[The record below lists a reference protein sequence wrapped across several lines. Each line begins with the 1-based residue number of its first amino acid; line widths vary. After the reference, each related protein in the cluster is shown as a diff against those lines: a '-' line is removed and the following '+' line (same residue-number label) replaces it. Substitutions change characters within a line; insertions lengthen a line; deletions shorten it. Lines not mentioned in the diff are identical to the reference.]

1 MSDPRFEKFLKDKL
15 ENYPFATK
23 LMEFSLERT
32 TKPTW
37 EEFVKK
43 SQFPIPLPDGP
54 LKQCQIIF
62 RAKYARCWIEKHRH
76 ASMDDALSLIYGIFG
91 NDAEITPQE
100 DERAIGV
107 MIRDEDSCDNL
118 IKWLSGTPPSKSD
131 FLSAK
136 DLFKLVRKENILK
149 AIKDFEDG
157 IEHEF
162 GPSTQYDLIH
172 EEKPFPPKAI
182 LGIACK
188 YVEGGR
194 ILKPE
199 EFSGGEESACFK
211 TLRREGFKIV
221 IKKATVNYWI
231 FQCNPRIYDGVTAL
245 RDKKVYDWTVA
256 AHKGK
261 IKKGDRFILY
271 ITGQHSG
278 CYALG
283 KVTSEVL
290 EENRTS
296 AEVLDEYSKELD
308 LREDWRSYVNVDIT
322 HNFYDSPVLKNEILG
337 NNKLANFKGGVQGTN
352 FSATEE
358 EYNEILKLF
367 ESKLRVTSRRFWL
380 YAPGEQGRYWRDC
393 WERKEMFLLW
403 DQIPDLRNFSTK
415 DQIKEAFFKIDQD
428 NTNPSNDTLA
438 LWEFS
443 KVMKPGDIIIAK
455 QGKTK
460 YLGYGVARGDY
471 IYSSQVDVGF
481 HTRAVEWKKHGEWED
496 PVGAFAL
503 KTLTDITNLET
514 SSPDYDTYVDRLI
527 DLIGI
532 ELDEQPQALER
543 TKETMINYSL
553 IQELQSAC
561 KEAGL
566 QYPEKLLQRFTASML
581 AKRFLILTG
590 LSGSGKTKLAQAFTE
605 WLGNSTTTTDP
616 FYPGAGIES
625 SQKTY
630 RVAKSDSLSVE
641 FWNDESEENS
651 TKVTL
656 GREMIK
662 EWANCI
668 SENNF
673 TKETSPRTI
682 RDVINE
688 TSQFSPQLHSFET
701 HLKAAAFAF
710 IESQKNEFSHE
721 CTEIIPVGSDWTSN
735 ENILGYP
742 DGLNASAYNSTPIL
756 DLVLRAELKADL
768 PHFLILDEMNLS
780 HVERYFADMLS
791 AIESDEAIPLYEG
804 NYDDPNSWR
813 STSTKKKIP
822 PKVKLPK
829 NLFVIGTVNVDE
841 TTYMFSP
848 KVLDRAN
855 VIEFRVESEDMEN
868 FLKSGSQKPDLSK
881 LAGTGSLYAKQFVP
895 AQFSEISDDNQFSDE
910 INRFFKIFSKYDA
923 EFGFRVAN
931 EASRLIN
938 FQKLLGSDSFNE
950 NFDSVIIQKFL
961 PKLHGSRSQLEEL
974 LQELIIATISNE
986 NQEWADELLENKSSA
1001 YPLSFNKLC
1010 RMYRKLQRDQ
1020 FVSFSEA

>member
-1 MSDPRFEKFLKDKL
+1 
-15 ENYPFATK
+15 
-23 LMEFSLERT
+23 
-32 TKPTW
+32 
-37 EEFVKK
+37 
-43 SQFPIPLPDGP
+43 
-54 LKQCQIIF
+54 
-62 RAKYARCWIEKHRH
+62 
-76 ASMDDALSLIYGIFG
+76 
-91 NDAEITPQE
+91 
-100 DERAIGV
+100 
-107 MIRDEDSCDNL
+107 
-118 IKWLSGTPPSKSD
+118 
-131 FLSAK
+131 
-136 DLFKLVRKENILK
+136 
-149 AIKDFEDG
+149 
-157 IEHEF
+157 
-162 GPSTQYDLIH
+162 
-172 EEKPFPPKAI
+172 
-182 LGIACK
+182 
-188 YVEGGR
+188 
-194 ILKPE
+194 
-199 EFSGGEESACFK
+199 
-211 TLRREGFKIV
+211 
-221 IKKATVNYWI
+221 
-231 FQCNPRIYDGVTAL
+231 
-245 RDKKVYDWTVA
+245 
-256 AHKGK
+256 
-261 IKKGDRFILY
+261 
-271 ITGQHSG
+271 
-278 CYALG
+278 
-283 KVTSEVL
+283 
-290 EENRTS
+290 
-296 AEVLDEYSKELD
+296 
-308 LREDWRSYVNVDIT
+308 
-322 HNFYDSPVLKNEILG
+322 
-337 NNKLANFKGGVQGTN
+337 
-352 FSATEE
+352 
-358 EYNEILKLF
+358 
-367 ESKLRVTSRRFWL
+367 
-380 YAPGEQGRYWRDC
+380 
-393 WERKEMFLLW
+393 
-403 DQIPDLRNFSTK
+403 LRNFSTK
-415 DQIKEAFFKIDQD
+415 EDIKKAFFENDPENK
-428 NTNPSNDTLA
+428 NPTNDVLA
-438 LWEFS
+438 LWEFAYEMS
-443 KVMKPGDIIIAK
+443 PGDVIIAK
-455 QGKTK
+455 RGRST
-460 YLGYGVARGDY
+460 YLGYGIVTGDY
-471 IYSSQVDVGF
+471 IFNDQVEEGYHVRKVD
-481 HTRAVEWKKHGEWED
+481 WKKHGEWED
-496 PVGAFAL
+496 PLGTFAL
-503 KTLTDITNLET
+503 KTLTHITNLET
-514 SSPDYDTYVDRLI
+514 SSPDYDTYVDRII

-543 TKETMINYSL
+543 TPETMINYTL

-566 QYPEKLLQRFTASML
+566 QYPEKLLQRFTASLL

-605 WLGNSTTTTDP
+605 WLGNSTATTDP
-616 FYPGAGIES
+616 FYAGAGIES

-630 RVAKSDSLSVE
+630 RVAKSDSLAVE

-673 TKETSPRTI
+673 TKETSPRAI

-721 CTEIIPVGSDWTSN
+721 CTEIIPIGSDWTSN

-742 DGLNASAYNSTPIL
+742 DGLNPNTYNSTPIL
-756 DLVLRAELKADL
+756 DLLLRAELKADL

-804 NYDDPNSWR
+804 NYDDQNSWR
-813 STSTKKKIP
+813 LTSTKKKIP

-868 FLKSGSQKPDLSK
+868 FLNSGSQKPDLSK

-895 AQFSEISDDNQFSDE
+895 AQFSEISNDNQFSDE
-910 INRFFKIFSKYDA
+910 INRFFKIFSEYDA

-950 NFDSVIIQKFL
+950 NFDAVIIQKFL

-974 LQELIIATISNE
+974 LQELIDATISNE
-986 NQEWADELLENKSSA
+986 NQEWADEHLDYQSPT

-1020 FVSFSEA
+1020 FVSFAEA

>member
-1 MSDPRFEKFLKDKL
+1 MIDS
-15 ENYPFATK
+15 
-23 LMEFSLERT
+23 EFKCDALIE
-32 TKPTW
+32 W
-37 EEFVKK
+37 LK
-43 SQFPIPLPDGP
+43 SQSTRVANSNSFT
-54 LKQCQIIF
+54 
-62 RAKYARCWIEKHRH
+62 
-76 ASMDDALSLIYGIFG
+76 AL
-91 NDAEITPQE
+91 
-100 DERAIGV
+100 
-107 MIRDEDSCDNL
+107 
-118 IKWLSGTPPSKSD
+118 
-131 FLSAK
+131 
-136 DLFKLVRKENILK
+136 DLFKLVSRQQILE
-149 AIKDFEDG
+149 AVKDFENG
-157 IEHEF
+157 IDHQF

-172 EEKPFPPKAI
+172 EEKPYPPKAI

-211 TLRREGFKIV
+211 TLRREGFKIEPKNKLQLQEGKLYPV
-221 IKKATVNYWI
+221 PTII
-231 FQCNPRIYDGVTAL
+231 AL
-245 RDKKVYDWTVA
+245 LKDLWSTNRPKSDNKY
-256 AHKGK
+256 K
-261 IKKGDRFILY
+261 II
-271 ITGQHSG
+271 
-278 CYALG
+278 
-283 KVTSEVL
+283 
-290 EENRTS
+290 EN
-296 AEVLDEYSKELD
+296 L
-308 LREDWRSYVNVDIT
+308 
-322 HNFYDSPVLKNEILG
+322 NFYLDKHAYFKPYGPAWAASPWNEKTWLKEDG
-337 NNKLANFKGGVQGTN
+337 
-352 FSATEE
+352 S
-358 EYNEILKLF
+358 YLF
-367 ESKLRVTSRRFWL
+367 NDKHQRKFWL
-380 YAPGEQGRYWRDC
+380 YAPGEQGRHWRDC

-415 DQIKEAFFKIDQD
+415 EEIKEAFFKIDED

-460 YLGYGVARGDY
+460 YLGYGVVRGDY
-471 IYSSQVDVGF
+471 IYSSLVDVGF

-503 KTLTDITNLET
+503 KTLTDITNMET

-630 RVAKSDSLSVE
+630 RVAKSDSLAVE

-804 NYDDPNSWR
+804 NYDDPNTWR

-855 VIEFRVESEDMEN
+855 VIEFRVESEDM
-868 FLKSGSQKPDLSK
+868 K
-881 LAGTGSLYAKQFVP
+881 
-895 AQFSEISDDNQFSDE
+895 IS
-910 INRFFKIFSKYDA
+910 
-923 EFGFRVAN
+923 
-931 EASRLIN
+931 
-938 FQKLLGSDSFNE
+938 
-950 NFDSVIIQKFL
+950 
-961 PKLHGSRSQLEEL
+961 
-974 LQELIIATISNE
+974 
-986 NQEWADELLENKSSA
+986 
-1001 YPLSFNKLC
+1001 
-1010 RMYRKLQRDQ
+1010 
-1020 FVSFSEA
+1020 